1 MINQD
6 EITDDAFVI
15 ILCRCVLCCI
25 LFILLI
31 TCGCAL
37 PPKKLTIKDSNKQF
51 KEGTIVSAKTGG
63 PVSFDELIADL
74 KDSRMIYIGETHTLK
89 SHHDIQLKIIRE
101 LYGKNPNLTVGME
114 MFDRTYQPLLD
125 KWSGGSLDR
134 KTFIGKSH
142 WYANWKYDFELYSDI
157 FEFLREN
164 RIRLI
169 GLNIPFHIPAKIA
182 TGGIESLS
190 DDEKK
195 HLPENIDISD
205 VAHREYV
212 ENIFR
217 LHRIKGRDDFG
228 NFYMAQ
234 CVWDDIMAETANNN
248 LKDGVMVVI
257 AGNGHVLRYGIPKR
271 AFAGKSLPY
280 RIIFLAQAGTTAG
293 INHVDYIWV
302 TPSDERGPAR

>member
-6 EITDDAFVI
+6 EIKDDDFII
-15 ILCRCVLCCI
+15 ILRRSGLRCI
-25 LFILLI
+25 LFILFI
-31 TCGCAL
+31 MCGCSL
-37 PPKKLTIKDSNKQF
+37 SMKKLTIKDLNMQF
-51 KEGTIVSAKTGG
+51 TEGTIISARTGA

-74 KDSRMIYIGETHTLK
+74 KDSCMIYIGEIHTLK

-101 LYGKNPNLTVGME
+101 LYRKNPKLTVGME

-125 KWSGGSLDR
+125 KWSEGNLDR

-142 WYANWKYDFELYSDI
+142 WYANWKYDYELYSDI
-157 FEFLREN
+157 LEFLREN

-182 TGGIESLS
+182 TGGVESLS
-190 DDEKK
+190 DGEKK
-195 HLPENIDISD
+195 QLPENINISD
-205 VAHREYV
+205 MTHREYV

-217 LHRIKGRDDFG
+217 MHRIKGRDDFE

-248 LKDGVMVVI
+248 LKDGVMAVI

-271 AFAGKSLPY
+271 AFADKSLPY
-280 RIIFLAQAGTTAG
+280 RIIFLAPAGTVAE
-293 INHVDYIWV
+293 ISNVDYIWV
-302 TPSDERGPAR
+302 TPSAERGAAR